1 MNQSFNSN
9 SVTLNYKYESKP
21 RYDNYNSHRVYNN
34 RLDKNNRTIDNVK
47 INDKFRLNN
56 LENRISSLEK
66 MLQYLDEFIH
76 LKEEE
81 KNNTNQNNLIVDKL
95 NIKIDMLQKEIKV
108 LNKENN
114 ENQQTIRELNNKIIS
129 LERQINNYNYNNMQD
144 LIFSLSNKE
153 KKLNMLINDFQD
165 ISKNTDLLINN
176 KLTAKINEFNIFNE
190 NRIGELLSLIQNINQ
205 IIGQNELKITKI
217 NENIENIQKDNLNL
231 IKIVSFQEQKFNNF
245 ELINNEINSIKEK
258 IRILIDDYNNK
269 LENKI

>member
-9 SVTLNYKYESKP
+9 NVTLNYKYESKP

-81 KNNTNQNNLIVDKL
+81 KNNTNQ
-95 NIKIDMLQKEIKV
+95 IDMLEKEIKV
-108 LNKENN
+108 LNKEKN

-165 ISKNTDLLINN
+165 MSKNTDLLIN
-176 KLTAKINEFNIFNE
+176 F
-190 NRIGELLSLIQNINQ
+190 
-205 IIGQNELKITKI
+205 
-217 NENIENIQKDNLNL
+217 
-231 IKIVSFQEQKFNNF
+231 
-245 ELINNEINSIKEK
+245 
-258 IRILIDDYNNK
+258 
-269 LENKI
+269 